1 MSGKPKYSEVK
12 TPKQIMITNDAK
24 QIYRAYAQYIGTNS
38 NDLIEQM
45 ARNPDVLRGLA
56 DFVEILWKMKN
67 ISQNHLT
74 TLFSND
80 IIDI

>member
-12 TPKQIMITNDAK
+12 TPKQIMITNNAK

-56 DFVEILWKMKN
+56 DFVEILRKMKN